1 MADTTVKKII
11 CSSCGAEFEDTLP
24 KCPYC
29 GSLNYK
35 GAEAEYL
42 GKLESMRQDMQQL
55 EQVPEK
61 ELKKKLKK
69 KQKFVIKLLILLA
82 ALAAIL
88 AVIVFRVRYIEP
100 RDARADYLW
109 EKENFPILDRL
120 YQEKDLEALM
130 DFYEQAVEE
139 NRTIDRWEHSG
150 IFRWLMSCRDAR
162 EYLALE
168 QSGETLNEYQQALLL
183 DDYWMIFYCL
193 SGSVTHV
200 INEEEICLRPGE
212 LLFMNQHIEH
222 AVIACGQEDLGINII
237 IRPAYFQNILT
248 LINKD
253 NILADFIIN
262 ALEGDSCVGQ
272 YLYFTVSDN
281 PCIQNLIRNAVFL
294 LLQQPQNWHKLS
306 EHTFALLF
314 MHILSNAENI
324 LLDQKDEQSNV
335 LMVVVRRYLAE
346 HYDTGTLHELAA
358 QIGYTPSS
366 LSRMIKKYSGT
377 TFKEI
382 QTRQRMRVAM
392 NQLSHTALPVSE
404 IALSVGYENQNFFYK
419 QFKKMY
425 DMTPNEARLKSRR

>member
-1 MADTTVKKII
+1 M
-11 CSSCGAEFEDTLP
+11 
-24 KCPYC
+24 Y
-29 GSLNYK
+29 
-35 GAEAEYL
+35 
-42 GKLESMRQDMQQL
+42 
-55 EQVPEK
+55 
-61 ELKKKLKK
+61 
-69 KQKFVIKLLILLA
+69 
-82 ALAAIL
+82 
-88 AVIVFRVRYIEP
+88 
-100 RDARADYLW
+100 
-109 EKENFPILDRL
+109 
-120 YQEKDLEALM
+120 
-130 DFYEQAVEE
+130 
-139 NRTIDRWEHSG
+139 
-150 IFRWLMSCRDAR
+150 
-162 EYLALE
+162 
-168 QSGETLNEYQQALLL
+168 
-183 DDYWMIFYCL
+183 L

-281 PCIQNLIRNAVFL
+281 PCIQNLIHNAVFL